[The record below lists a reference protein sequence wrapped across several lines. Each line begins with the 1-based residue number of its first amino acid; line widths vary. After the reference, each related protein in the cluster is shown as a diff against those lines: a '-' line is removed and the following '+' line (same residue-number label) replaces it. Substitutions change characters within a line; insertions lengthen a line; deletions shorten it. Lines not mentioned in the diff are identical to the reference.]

1 MRACISPSFRTLNL
15 AVASVLCLTLLADL
29 SQGQTRRQNPQPP
42 KNRALAQI
50 EDDPK
55 LPRVLLLGDSI
66 SIGYTLAVREE
77 LKGEAN
83 VHRPSENC
91 QSTAF
96 GLERLDAWLGDA
108 PWDVI
113 HFNFG
118 LHDLKYIDEQRRLV
132 DVAEGKQQ
140 VPIQEYRKN
149 LEAIVERLEKTG
161 AALIW
166 CSTTPVPEN
175 SLGRVKGDAARY
187 NAVAAEIMKKHG
199 IAIDDLYQFVIDEKI
214 PPVRPGNV
222 HFSPESSKKLAKHVA
237 DSIRRALAAR
247 KSEKTAD

>member
-1 MRACISPSFRTLNL
+1 MHAHTSPTLHRLSTYVVSFVCLAC
-15 AVASVLCLTLLADL
+15 LADAAW
-29 SQGQTRRQNPQPP
+29 GQAPRQNPRSPR
-42 KNRALAQI
+42 NSAFAQI
-50 EDDPK
+50 EDEPN

-66 SIGYTLAVREE
+66 SIGYTLAVRAE

-83 VHRPSENC
+83 VHRPPENC

-96 GLERLDAWLGDA
+96 GLERLDAWLGDK

-132 DVAEGKQQ
+132 DVAVGKQQ
-140 VPIQEYRKN
+140 VPIDEYRKN

-161 AALIW
+161 ASLIW

-199 IAIDDLYQFVIDEKI
+199 IPIDDLYQFVIDEKI

-222 HFSPESSKKLAKHVA
+222 HFSAESSQKLAKHVA
-237 DSIRRALAAR
+237 DSIRRALAER
-247 KSEKTAD
+247 KAKQAAK